1 MSMLSKARA
10 LLTGA
15 LPLAAPV
22 AEVAE
27 TRPRAGASYMR
38 GGRGVT
44 FAQWRPALRE
54 AQDDI
59 ADVWDDAAA
68 RAFDAIHNSGWLA
81 GAIEQAVANTV
92 GPGLRLKAIPENT
105 TFGMTEQAARQWG
118 LNVERRF
125 ELWARNA
132 QECDVEGMRSF
143 GKLQAAA
150 FRSWLA
156 TGEILAELPWRK
168 RAWNRYGTKVRLLP
182 SQRLSRKTEK
192 LSRLTNGVFTDADGM
207 PIAYLAIRKDIFMG
221 DVETVV
227 RARDSAGRPRV
238 IHVFDGVP
246 GTHRGI
252 SPMVPALQVA
262 RQFDQLAD
270 ATLTAAILKTLFA
283 ATITGDAPTEEILQG
298 LLTPQEQA
306 RMMADGSSPFE
317 AYLDMVGGFY
327 DSATLNLGINGRLS
341 HLFPGQELKLHT
353 SDHPGEDYKTYSSL
367 LLRELARCLGLT
379 FESATGDYTGA
390 TYSSVRMA
398 TGEIYALTKMRREH
412 IVAPFCQAAYEAWL
426 EEEIAAGAIPFPG
439 GLDAFLANR
448 AAACRA
454 EWRGAPKPQADDL
467 KAAKAHEVW
476 KRLGVISDEVIAN
489 DLGHDIEDV
498 YAMRARERELR
509 AFYGLPDDAL
519 MASTGGAPGN
529 PGTAQDEEDDGKE
542 DDPEDDDPEDDQS
555 EARDT

>member
-15 LPLAAPV
+15 LPLAAPA

-38 GGRGVT
+38 NGRGVT
-44 FAQWRPALRE
+44 FSQWRPALRE
-54 AQDDI
+54 AQDEI
-59 ADVWDDAAA
+59 SDVWDDAAA
-68 RAFDAIHNSGWLA
+68 RAIDAIHNSGWLS
-81 GAIEQAVANTV
+81 GAIDQAVANTV
-92 GPGLRLKAIPENT
+92 GNGLRLKAIPENS

-125 ELWARNA
+125 ELWSRNA
-132 QECDVEGMRSF
+132 QECDIEGLRTF
-143 GKLQAAA
+143 GKMQATA

-168 RAWNRYGTKVRLLP
+168 RAWIRYGTKVRLLP
-182 SQRLSRKTEK
+182 AHRLSRKTEK
-192 LSRLTNGVFTDADGM
+192 LARLTNGVYTDADGM
-207 PIAYLAIRKDIFMG
+207 PVAYLAIRKDTIMG
-221 DVETVV
+221 DVEYVV
-227 RARDSAGRPRV
+227 RARDGAGRPRV
-238 IHVFDGVP
+238 VHIFDGAP
-246 GTHRGI
+246 GTYRGI
-252 SPMVPALQVA
+252 SPMVPALQLT

-306 RMMADGSSPFE
+306 KLLAEGGSVFE
-317 AYLDMVGGFY
+317 AYMDMMGGFY
-327 DSATLNLGINGRLS
+327 DSSTINLGINGRLS

-398 TGEIYALTKMRREH
+398 TGEIFSVTKMRREH

-454 EWRGAPKPQADDL
+454 EWRGAPKTQADDL
-467 KAAKAHEVW
+467 KTAKAHEVY
-476 KRLGVISDEVIAN
+476 KRLGVVSDEVIAN
-489 DLGHDIEDV
+489 DLGHDIEDI

-509 AFYGLPDDAL
+509 EFYGLPEDMTMPA
-519 MASTGGAPGN
+519 TGGAPGN
-529 PGTAQDEEDDGKE
+529 PGTGQGAADDEE
-542 DDPEDDDPEDDQS
+542 DDPEDDDPEDDQP

>member
-1 MSMLSKARA
+1 MSMLSKAKA
-10 LLTGA
+10 LLSGA
-15 LPLAAPV
+15 LPLAAPA

-27 TRPRAGASYMR
+27 ARPRAGASYMR
-38 GGRGVT
+38 NGRGVT

-54 AQDDI
+54 AQDEI
-59 ADVWDDAAA
+59 SDVWDDAAA
-68 RAFDAIHNSGWLA
+68 RANDAIHNSGWLS
-81 GAIEQAVANTV
+81 GAIDQAVANTV
-92 GPGLRLKAIPENT
+92 GTGLRLKAIPENT

-118 LNVERRF
+118 LLVERRF
-125 ELWARNA
+125 ELWSRNA
-132 QECDVEGMRSF
+132 QECDIEGLRTF
-143 GKLQAAA
+143 GKMQAAA

-192 LSRLTNGVFTDADGM
+192 FARLTNGVYTDADGM
-207 PIAYLAIRKDIFMG
+207 PVAYLAIRKDLFMG
-221 DVETVV
+221 DVEYIV
-227 RARDSAGRPRV
+227 RARDAAGRPRV
-238 IHVFDGVP
+238 VHVFDGVP
-246 GTHRGI
+246 GTYRGI
-252 SPMVPALQVA
+252 SPMVPALQLTK
-262 RQFDQLAD
+262 QFDQLAD

-306 RMMADGSSPFE
+306 KLLSEGGSVFE
-317 AYLDMVGGFY
+317 AYMDMMGGFY
-327 DSATLNLGINGRLS
+327 DNSSINLGINGRLS

-379 FESATGDYTGA
+379 FESATGDYNGA

-398 TGEIYALTKMRREH
+398 TGEIFALTKLRREH

-426 EEEIAAGAIPFPG
+426 EEEIAAGSIPFPG
-439 GLDAFLANR
+439 GLAGFLANR

-454 EWRGAPKPQADDL
+454 EWRGSPKPQADDL
-467 KAAKAHEVW
+467 KTAKSHEVW
-476 KRLGVISDEVIAN
+476 KRLGVISDEIIAN
-489 DLGHDIEDV
+489 DLGHDIEDI

-509 AFYGLPDDAL
+509 EFYGLPDDL
-519 MASTGGAPGN
+519 MMPANGGAPAS
-529 PGTAQDEEDDGKE
+529 PGQGAADDGE
-542 DDPEDDDPEDDQS
+542 DDPEADDPEDDQE